1 MYKSVKKYIDFKVYS
16 VTRIKNKYGFRIVF
30 TLSDNSLSVR
40 QKSGFSTKKEAN
52 RFRDIVI
59 IELYNGTFVMDDRVT
74 TEDFMTYWL
83 EEFMKKKITND
94 SYDTYKNVIYNHINP
109 KIGKIRLSVLN
120 KSHVQNL
127 YQEIYKESLSTAKLC
142 KTILKS
148 SLNQALC
155 ENLVSSNVAE
165 DIKLPR
171 KEEIKIAKQNKNNY
185 RTIRIDVAKTLN
197 EDQIRVIIEKS
208 RGTPI
213 HFQILFAVLMGLRR
227 GEINGL
233 KYSDVDLVHRKLK
246 IQRQLGKMANVS
258 LEKLK
263 KGEYTKQ
270 EIPVKTFSSN
280 RELDI
285 PDIVFEAILEEK
297 KKYEKNKKRR
307 LNDKT
312 NPFKDYGFI
321 RCSNYGNPRSKSFH
335 FKYYKKLLEDNNLPN
350 IRFHD
355 LRKSYCTLLLKNNIN
370 DKAVSSV
377 MGHSSSI
384 ISIDVYGDNEEI
396 ISDCLK
402 ELEPFIQEVVPKK
415 EEKNGDEFLENIE
428 DLVIYE
434 YVTWMC

>member
-1 MYKSVKKYIDFKVYS
+1 MYKSSKKYIDFKVYS
-16 VTRIKNKYGFRIVF
+16 VTKIKNKYGFRIVF
-30 TLSDNSLSVR
+30 ILPDNSSSIR
-40 QKSGFSTKKEAN
+40 QKSGYLTKKEAN
-52 RFRDIVI
+52 RFRDIAI
-59 IELYNGTFVMDDRVT
+59 TELYNGTFVIDDRVI
-74 TEDFMTYWL
+74 TEDFMIYWL
-83 EEFMKKKITND
+83 EDVMKKKITND
-94 SYDTYKNVIYNHINP
+94 SYDTYKNIVYNHINP

-120 KSHVQNL
+120 KSHVQKL
-127 YQEIYKESLSTAKLC
+127 YKEIYKESVSTAKLC

-148 SLNQALC
+148 SLDQAWS

-171 KEEIKIAKQNKNNY
+171 KEEMKIAKQNLRNY
-185 RTIRIDVAKTLN
+185 RTIRIDETKTLN
-197 EDQIRVIIEKS
+197 EDQIRIIIEKS
-208 RGTPI
+208 KETPI
-213 HFQILFAVLMGLRR
+213 HLQILFAVLMGLRR

-233 KYSDVDLVHRKLK
+233 KYSDVDFIHRKLK
-246 IQRQLGKMANVS
+246 VQRQLGKKANVS
-258 LEKLK
+258 LETLK

-307 LNDKT
+307 INDKT

-321 RCSNYGNPRSKSFH
+321 CCSNYGNPRSKSFH

-402 ELEPFIQEVVPKK
+402 ELDPFIQDVAPKK
-415 EEKNGDEFLENIE
+415 EDKNGDEFLENIE
-428 DLVIYE
+428 DSVIYE
-434 YVTWMC
+434 YVS